1 MGDEEI
7 GVAEAL
13 QMLKWIKKADEGTI
27 NVETEEEERL
37 FSAYIIWADETE
49 KIHVVILNEGSEL
62 INVLK

>member
-27 NVETEEEERL
+27 NVEAEEEERL
-37 FSAYIIWADETE
+37 FSAHI
-49 KIHVVILNEGSEL
+49 V
-62 INVLK
+62 